1 MICSNLT
8 LTESLT
14 SPVIKLSAP
23 KTKEDDRRAIV
34 RPPHICVL
42 PMM

>member
-14 SPVIKLSAP
+14 SPVIKLAP
-23 KTKEDDRRAIV
+23 KTEEDDRRAIV